1 MRQSVF
7 MDNEDTLH
15 CPPHPHLIK
24 LFPHPLEPGCH
35 RAVLLIQRLLGTECV
50 VGEGVSDRKTHKK
63 AFQHKWRYPQR
74 GTHTQK
80 AVGDRMIK
88 HTKNFLIYGYNK
100 GFSQENNW
108 FYLIIQGCSNLF
120 IKQLK
125 PRFYV

>member
-50 VGEGVSDRKTHKK
+50 VGEGVSDRKYTRRHFSINGEDTH
-63 AFQHKWRYPQR
+63 
-74 GTHTQK
+74 THTQK
-80 AVGDRMIK
+80 AVGDIRIIK
-88 HTKNFLIYGYNK
+88 HTNNFLIYGYNK
-100 GFSQENNW
+100 RFFSR
-108 FYLIIQGCSNLF
+108 
-120 IKQLK
+120 K
-125 PRFYV
+125 